1 MCHGIIME
9 GMAASH
15 RETRMN
21 TMNARKVKL
30 FVIYDGN
37 TVEYS
42 LTDNKQ
48 LRMGRRSTGNM
59 PDLPVD
65 SPIVSRE
72 HGLFCFSEWNL
83 TFQDSGSTN
92 GTSVNEKK
100 LGKGEVA
107 QLYDGSVLRIH
118 AVNNKSTEHDVVIY
132 VSMFKLPRVQWKKI
146 PLSDEMMSLEVGR
159 NQQIALQGKTVSR
172 KHATFFH
179 ARNGW
184 AIIDNQSRNG
194 VFFERQQDQRT
205 GPSAADGSDQHCAPY
220 FSV

>member
-72 HGLFCFSEWNL
+72 HGLFCF
-83 TFQDSGSTN
+83 QN
-92 GTSVNEKK
+92 G
-100 LGKGEVA
+100 
-107 QLYDGSVLRIH
+107 I
-118 AVNNKSTEHDVVIY
+118 
-132 VSMFKLPRVQWKKI
+132 
-146 PLSDEMMSLEVGR
+146 
-159 NQQIALQGKTVSR
+159 
-172 KHATFFH
+172 
-179 ARNGW
+179 
-184 AIIDNQSRNG
+184 
-194 VFFERQQDQRT
+194 
-205 GPSAADGSDQHCAPY
+205 
-220 FSV
+220 